1 MTRGAGTCKSKPG
14 GVLWVSSRGLGRG
27 TVELDT
33 PACVG
38 PGKGALV
45 AVLVAQ
51 SRCFGVGG
59 DGTRLAEPARR

>member
-1 MTRGAGTCKSKPG
+1 MQKQAR
-14 GVLWVSSRGLGRG
+14 GVLWVASRGLGRG

-45 AVLVAQ
+45 AVLVAR
-51 SRCFGVGG
+51 SRCFGGLGG
-59 DGTRLAEPARR
+59 DGTRLDRAGAQGGH

>member
-1 MTRGAGTCKSKPG
+1 MQKQAR
-14 GVLWVSSRGLGRG
+14 GVLWVASRGLGRG

-45 AVLVAQ
+45 AVLVAR

-59 DGTRLAEPARR
+59 GTGRG